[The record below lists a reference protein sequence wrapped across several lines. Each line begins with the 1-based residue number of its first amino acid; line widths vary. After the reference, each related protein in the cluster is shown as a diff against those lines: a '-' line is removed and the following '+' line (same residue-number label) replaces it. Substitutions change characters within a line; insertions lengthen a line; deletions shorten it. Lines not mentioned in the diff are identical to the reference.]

1 MARVICFPDGSTE
14 VLLSDWQDL
23 EARSSEI
30 ERIFQDRLGD
40 DFMEVYR
47 ECYSDETATT
57 PDDYERACDGYKSCL
72 QDALDEL
79 RHVLNLLEEPR
90 MNRSKLTS
98 AISRVV
104 ASINNK
110 L

>member
-14 VLLSDWQDL
+14 TLLSDWQNT
-23 EARSSEI
+23 EARSRELEGI
-30 ERIFQDRLGD
+30 LRERLGD

-47 ECYSDETATT
+47 ECYGEEDAT
-57 PDDYERACDGYKSCL
+57 PDDYERACDGYRACL

-79 RHVLNLLEEPR
+79 RHLLNLLEEPR
-90 MNRSKLTS
+90 MNRGQLTS
-98 AISRVV
+98 AIERVV
-104 ASINNK
+104 KSINNE

>member
-23 EARSSEI
+23 ETRSRELEKI
-30 ERIFQDRLGD
+30 LQEHLGD
-40 DFMEVYR
+40 DFMEVHQ
-47 ECYSDETATT
+47 ECYGNDTTT
-57 PDDYERACDGYKSCL
+57 PDDYERACDGYRSCL
-72 QDALDEL
+72 QDTLDEL
-79 RHVLNLLEEPR
+79 RHILNLLEEPR

-98 AISRVV
+98 AISRVIK
-104 ASINNK
+104 SINNE

>member
-23 EARSSEI
+23 EMRSWELEKI
-30 ERIFQDRLGD
+30 LQERLGD
-40 DFMEVYR
+40 DFMEAYR
-47 ECYSDETATT
+47 ECYSDESAT
-57 PDDYERACDGYKSCL
+57 PDDYERACDGYRSCL
-72 QDALDEL
+72 QDTLDEL

-98 AISRVV
+98 VISRVV
-104 ASINNK
+104 KSINNE

>member
-14 VLLSDWQDL
+14 VLLSDWQNA
-23 EARSSEI
+23 EARSQELEGI
-30 ERIFQDRLGD
+30 LQERLGD
-40 DFMEVYR
+40 DFVEAYR
-47 ECYSDETATT
+47 GMYGDEDTT
-57 PDDYERACDGYKSCL
+57 PDDYERACDGYRACL
-72 QDALDEL
+72 QDTLDEL

-98 AISRVV
+98 AIERVV
-104 ASINNK
+104 KSINNE

>member
-14 VLLSDWQDL
+14 VLLSDWRDS
-23 EARSSEI
+23 EARSREL
-30 ERIFQDRLGD
+30 ERILQERLGD

-47 ECYSDETATT
+47 ECYSEENAT
-57 PDDYERACDGYKSCL
+57 PDDYERACDGYRSCL

-79 RHVLNLLEEPR
+79 RHVLNLLEEHR

-104 ASINNK
+104 TSINNE

>member
-23 EARSSEI
+23 EMRSRELEKI
-30 ERIFQDRLGD
+30 LQERLGD
-40 DFMEVYR
+40 DFIEAYR
-47 ECYSDETATT
+47 ECYGEEDTI
-57 PDDYERACDGYKSCL
+57 PDDYERACDGYRSCL

-79 RHVLNLLEEPR
+79 RHVLNLLEAPR

-98 AISRVV
+98 AILRVV
-104 ASINNK
+104 ESINNE